1 MTSSLLNIL
10 ALGLVFYASY
20 SVINKILY
28 SAQLLRSFLI
38 LVIIS
43 VAAKYFINLYFV
55 DALKQN
61 ALALSTVLSYS
72 ILLIGGIGILVY
84 KLKLFFYKEYLKNL
98 FYLSILAMLIFLISK
113 LILKIFLTESLF
125 FEILEMLLFVVI
137 YFSTIYFADNSN
149 NSITKK
155 VMLSFGKSFRK

>member
-1 MTSSLLNIL
+1 
-10 ALGLVFYASY
+10 
-20 SVINKILY
+20 
-28 SAQLLRSFLI
+28 
-38 LVIIS
+38 
-43 VAAKYFINLYFV
+43 
-55 DALKQN
+55 
-61 ALALSTVLSYS
+61 
-72 ILLIGGIGILVY
+72 
-84 KLKLFFYKEYLKNL
+84 NL

-113 LILKIFLTESLF
+113 LILKIFLTELLF